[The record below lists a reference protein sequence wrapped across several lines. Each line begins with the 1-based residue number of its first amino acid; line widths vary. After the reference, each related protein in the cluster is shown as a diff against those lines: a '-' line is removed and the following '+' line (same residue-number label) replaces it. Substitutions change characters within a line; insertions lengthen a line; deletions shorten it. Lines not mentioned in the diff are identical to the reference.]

1 MDVRTWL
8 LILWL
13 LTLAVLILVGWKA
26 WNYRSTALSAMR
38 RVDAISERFTK
49 TDFHAEENRRWREAG
64 ERPDVV
70 FMGASITKR
79 WNPEGKMGSL
89 KVAARGVGGQ
99 WPSHYLLRFKPD
111 VLDLAPRAV
120 VIKACAISFRPGVDE
135 GGLRDAVLTMLDM
148 AAARGIRPV
157 LATSIPVR
165 EDGNAL
171 YGSSGKILDRTV
183 NDAMLPWNDWLRGL
197 AEERGCGLIDF
208 WRAMADER
216 GFLPDALAEDDIHPN
231 DAGYALMTETARPV
245 LEELL
250 AREEP

>member
-1 MDVRTWL
+1 MDVRAWL

-13 LTLAVLILVGWKA
+13 LTLAALVLVGWKA
-26 WNYRSTALSAMR
+26 RDYRNTALSAMR

-49 TDFHAEENRRWREAG
+49 TDFYAEENRRWRESG

-70 FMGASITKR
+70 FLGASITKR
-79 WNPEGKMGSL
+79 WDPEGKLGPL

-135 GGLRDAVLTMLDM
+135 GGLRDAMLTMLDL
-148 AAARGIRPV
+148 AESHGIRPV

-165 EDGNAL
+165 EDGNVL
-171 YGSSGKILDRTV
+171 YGSGGKILDRTV
-183 NDAMLPWNDWLRGL
+183 NDAMVPWNDWLRGL
-197 AEERGCGLIDF
+197 AAERDCGLIDF

-216 GFLPDALAEDDIHPN
+216 GFLPEALAADDIHPN
-231 DAGYALMTETARPV
+231 AAGYDRMTETAGPV
-245 LEELL
+245 LEALL
-250 AREEP
+250 ARKEP